1 MNTTKAKII
10 ATNLVS
16 HVEKHLTEEEILE
29 LINTMLVDV
38 TFSKRELLDILE
50 TVYFSVFSRQHPHS
64 KNSNIEVS
72 G

>member
-1 MNTTKAKII
+1 MNTTKAKIV

-16 HVEKHLTEEEILE
+16 HVEKHLTKEEILE

-50 TVYFSVFSRQHPHS
+50 TVYFSVFSRQHPH
-64 KNSNIEVS
+64 NENFTVDLA